1 MKQAKETYEQ
11 ITRNTGLFYK
21 QTDGGAE
28 YLCLK
33 PVKDSI
39 VGDIRTTIIRFD
51 GTNAFFTGDDT
62 ILEIESKPQQPT
74 NVISAEGKIN
84 WERVENEI

>member
-1 MKQAKETYEQ
+1 MKQEKETYEE
-11 ITRNTGLFYK
+11 ITRKTGLFYK

-28 YLCLK
+28 YLCSK

-51 GTNAFFTGDDT
+51 GTDAFFTGDGQV
-62 ILEIESKPQQPT
+62 LEIESKGT
-74 NVISAEGKIN
+74 K
-84 WERVENEI
+84 